1 VFHVYVLILV
11 GVQRARNMESKVG
24 VVNEYAG
31 DFLAVQF
38 WKPIDR
44 TGRFP

>member
-24 VVNEYAG
+24 GVNEYAG
-31 DFLAVQF
+31 DFLVAQF
-38 WKPIDR
+38 GKPIDR
-44 TGRFP
+44 TGRIP